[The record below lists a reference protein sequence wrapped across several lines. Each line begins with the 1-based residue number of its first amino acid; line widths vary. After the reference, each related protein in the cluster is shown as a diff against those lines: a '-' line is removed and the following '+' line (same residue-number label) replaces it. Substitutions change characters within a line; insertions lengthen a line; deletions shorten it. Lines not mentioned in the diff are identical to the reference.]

1 MSESQQDDEFQEN
14 LIKLYQVLGSAKAV
28 ADNLDISILD
38 VYCVLKKYKLSI
50 EERMQMSASN
60 TSILGA
66 NGSHSCSEKLRAT
79 IRILL
84 DNDGIDGT
92 YNTHEFLKAR
102 DELRKILPK
111 P

>member
-1 MSESQQDDEFQEN
+1 MNLETDMSD
-14 LIKLYQVLGSAKAV
+14 K
-28 ADNLDISILD
+28 ISKCCTCG
-38 VYCVLKKYKLSI
+38 Y
-50 EERMQMSASN
+50 EWE
-60 TSILGA
+60 TGT
-66 NGSHSCSEKLRAT
+66 NGSHSCSGKLRAT